1 MTAAAKGNDET
12 QVIKKFGLSF
22 QGIEESEEIDC
33 TGMSED
39 EINQELIQ
47 WVLERVDHWAEE
59 VKTETGD
66 DA

>member
-1 MTAAAKGNDET
+1 MAKGNDET